1 MNQRV
6 LSRLCVAV
14 CAALLFASSISAQNR
29 ERFGISAKAGGVNAV
44 SGHVMV
50 KREGQAPQ
58 LLTAQD
64 DLISGDV
71 VTTGS
76 SSQAEIL
83 LNPGTYLRLAEN
95 TEFVMVNTS
104 LDGLKVRLN
113 KGSAIVEATGTD
125 RVALRI
131 PIVTDQGN
139 LTILRA
145 GIYRINAAPG
155 STEVLVRQGLVQL
168 GDDRKSLVKKGQK
181 ITIAGKA
188 ASSSVAKISKA
199 DKDDFDN
206 WSKVRGES
214 LAQANRRLS
223 TRTVNGYLSNASLGW
238 PYGFGRWGLWT
249 WSARVGCYTFLPFYF
264 GWGSPY
270 GSYYDSFFGFD
281 GFFFDGTC
289 CRGRVYNQ
297 STIVVGIPAQT
308 VAPNRIGGSSIGKGS
323 MDRPSQSGPPPTR
336 IMDMAPPASPPAVN
350 PGPPLERGGG
360 GSKVKTPDE
369 K

>member
-1 MNQRV
+1 MNQRM
-6 LSRLCVAV
+6 LSRVCVAA
-14 CAALLFASSISAQNR
+14 CAALLFASFATAQNR
-29 ERFGISAKAGGVNAV
+29 ERFGISAKAGGVNSV
-44 SGHVMV
+44 LGHVMV
-50 KREGQAPQ
+50 TREGQGPQ

-64 DLISGDV
+64 DLVSGDI

-104 LDGLKVRLN
+104 LDDLKIRLN
-113 KGSAIVEATGTD
+113 NGSAIVEATGTE

-131 PIVTDQGN
+131 PIVTAQGN

-155 STEVLVRQGLVQL
+155 STELLVRQGLAQV
-168 GDDRKSLVKKGQK
+168 GDDAKSLVKKGQK
-181 ITIAGKA
+181 ITIAGKMT
-188 ASSSVAKISKA
+188 SSSVAKITKA

-223 TRTVNGYLSNASLGW
+223 TRTVNGYLSNASFGW

-249 WSARVGCYTFLPFYF
+249 WSARSGCYTFLPFYF

-270 GSYYDSFFGFD
+270 GSYYGNFFGFD
-281 GFFFDGTC
+281 GFFFNGTC

-297 STIVVGIPAQT
+297 NTIVRQNPSPTGVLPRAT
-308 VAPNRIGGSSIGKGS
+308 HGSSMGKGS
-323 MDRPSQSGPPPTR
+323 MDRPPQAGPPPSRT
-336 IMDMAPPASPPAVN
+336 MDMPPAASPPAIR
-350 PGPPLERGGG
+350 PGGG
-360 GSKVKTPDE
+360 MTKVKNPDDE
-369 K
+369 